1 MLAVITQLP
10 KNSSSFLGQT
20 QCITVIIWPPPPIPP
35 TTFPLFVFK
44 QTIIRLQWSVL
55 ISSWKHWN
63 GSEEKGINIPEI
75 YLTQLNGVRRWYTSH
90 LIKKSTPNTPFPA
103 CIAWSRVAIATPPCS
118 ATLRQLTRGS
128 GFYCLQQVVACSTAN
143 LQHPLPPCIPKY
155 NAGVRFNDW

>member
-10 KNSSSFLGQT
+10 KNSSKFLRSN
-20 QCITVIIWPPPPIPP
+20 TVHYSDNLTPPPL

-103 CIAWSRVAIATPPCS
+103 CIAWSRVAIATPPLQCHPQTTDKGFRLLLLAAGGRVLYCKPS
-118 ATLRQLTRGS
+118 A
-128 GFYCLQQVVACSTAN
+128 STAS
-143 LQHPLPPCIPKY
+143 LYTK
-155 NAGVRFNDW
+155 V